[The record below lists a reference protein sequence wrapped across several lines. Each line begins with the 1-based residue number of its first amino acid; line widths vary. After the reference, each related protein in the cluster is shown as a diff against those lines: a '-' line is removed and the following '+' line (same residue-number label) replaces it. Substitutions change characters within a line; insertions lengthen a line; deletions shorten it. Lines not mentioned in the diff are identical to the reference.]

1 MYKES
6 KIAVQVA
13 TSEVPCA
20 PDWSYYRGLTGT
32 WLKKEKRQQRP
43 KIPIHE
49 VEHSSAPLQP
59 CCLEQ
64 WSQGRP
70 VVGGGRCVDRGGKP
84 WVSTQSKAPFNSH
97 EAFMNRHLPPLLSIP
112 LTAALPLPSSSLSF
126 FFFILHTLCPSFW
139 RPLCLSFSYTLPCL
153 IHTHTYSASASNR
166 FSSFHSEF
174 VCVRISCV
182 CFWVSLFNSTSRVY
196 VPVLSPLGLQVNVCA
211 ARKETHTH
219 KLMEG
224 AY

>member
-70 VVGGGRCVDRGGKP
+70 VVGGGRCVDRGGKQ

-126 FFFILHTLCPSFW
+126 FFYLAHTLPFFLTSS
-139 RPLCLSFSYTLPCL
+139 LSVFFL
-153 IHTHTYSASASNR
+153 H
-166 FSSFHSEF
+166 SSMSD
-174 VCVRISCV
+174 
-182 CFWVSLFNSTSRVY
+182 
-196 VPVLSPLGLQVNVCA
+196 
-211 ARKETHTH
+211 THTH
-219 KLMEG
+219 I
-224 AY
+224 